1 MGRRDGTVDE
11 RVTIAVSPAM
21 EKLRGLQRELNYF
34 LYSTELSYGL
44 ALTGNDARLQ
54 NTTMA
59 VSDALADVYASAWYP
74 SNQGRIKYYTTV
86 AGFLEQLERNARHV
100 SRAIMV
106 QWYSHVE
113 EYLETRVRS
122 LIMPKQNWGPLTKSL
137 RCDALLSVP
146 TPVRIATVLRAHFC
160 REIRNLI
167 VHGAPEL
174 PESYEAP
181 DVLRWKRSRMD
192 ELGDSARSS
201 GNAEGLVMDAL
212 HYVLGQAIDHKRAT
226 AREGRRE
233 NLEHFYTLFTFT
245 NLDSLA
251 FEIEEA
257 LLQTT
262 ALPDGRISRKATD
275 VRRTDLV
282 IRDLGAAAGQ

>member
-1 MGRRDGTVDE
+1 MGRRDGTIDE
-11 RVTIAVSPAM
+11 RVTVAVSPAM

-44 ALTGNDARLQ
+44 ALTGNDARLADG
-54 NTTMA
+54 TML

-74 SNQGRIKYYTTV
+74 SNQGKIKYYATV
-86 AGFLEQLERNARHV
+86 ASCLEQLGRNARHV

-113 EYLETRVRS
+113 EYLETRVRPFRS
-122 LIMPKQNWGPLTKSL
+122 PGQRWGPLTASL
-137 RCDALLSVP
+137 RCEPLLCVP
-146 TPVRIATVLRAHFC
+146 VPLRISTVLRADFC

-167 VHGAPEL
+167 VHGSPDL
-174 PESYEAP
+174 PESYSAP
-181 DVLRWKRSRMD
+181 KVADWRRARIA
-192 ELGDSARSS
+192 ELNDRQCASGD
-201 GNAEGLVMDAL
+201 AERLVMDAL
-212 HYVLGQAIDHKRAT
+212 HYVLGQAINHKRAT
-226 AREGRRE
+226 GREGRRE
-233 NLEHFYTLFTFT
+233 NLEHFYTLFSFT

-257 LLQTT
+257 LLPT
-262 ALPDGRISRKATD
+262 APLPEGRVTREASK

-282 IRDLGAAAGQ
+282 VRDVVAAAGH